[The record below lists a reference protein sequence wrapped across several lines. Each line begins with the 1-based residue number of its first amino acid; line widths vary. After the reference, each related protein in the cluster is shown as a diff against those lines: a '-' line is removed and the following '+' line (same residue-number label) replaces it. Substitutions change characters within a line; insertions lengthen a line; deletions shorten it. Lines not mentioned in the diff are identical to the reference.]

1 MEKIDLK
8 TKQNN
13 KDLKIKDILSKNFES
28 KANDEAIK
36 RLTLK

>member
-1 MEKIDLK
+1 MTKID
-8 TKQNN
+8 TKVKENN
-13 KDLKIKDILSKNFES
+13 KTAKIKDLLSKNFES